1 MILSAEEQIEFA
13 SCFMTLEPGDVFA
26 TGTVA
31 GMGQGKRTFSKPGDV
46 VEAEVRGLGRQRN
59 RVVASQAQTR

>member
-13 SCFMTLEPGDVFA
+13 SSFMTLEPGDVFA
-26 TGTVA
+26 TGTFA
-31 GMGQGKRTFSKPGDV
+31 GVGQGKGTFLKPGDV